1 MVFITLLT
9 KFSSWF
15 SQDLYQQK
23 KLVEVCIRLC
33 AENFDRLKITWLAS
47 LSSNLMKRI
56 LYSRYFTTT
65 IDSKVLSSKLA
76 SYCRCQLHKID
87 TSTLLFL
94 TNIKIMPMVC
104 PQEALFYIQILIRL
118 GMNMDDKRAKS
129 LYDRCIDASPDIV
142 QVVCQER
149 GGITYDVAGKYTGQ
163 TSRLIRTARVDY
175 SRLPPNVK
183 VDLLEY
189 ALSKQIE

>member
-1 MVFITLLT
+1 MV
-9 KFSSWF
+9 

-33 AENFDRLKITWLAS
+33 AEKFDRLKITWLAS

-104 PQEALFYIQILIRL
+104 PQEALFYIQIMIRL
-118 GMNMDDKRAKS
+118 GLNMDDKRAKS
-129 LYDRCIDASPDIV
+129 LYDRCIDASTDIV

-149 GGITYDVAGKYTGQ
+149 GGITDDVAGKYTGQ

>member
-1 MVFITLLT
+1 M
-9 KFSSWF
+9 F

-33 AENFDRLKITWLAS
+33 AENFDHLKITWLAS

-65 IDSKVLSSKLA
+65 IGSELLSSKLA

-94 TNIKIMPMVC
+94 TNTKIMPIVC
-104 PQEALFYIQILIRL
+104 PQEALFYIQIMIRL
-118 GMNMDDKRAKS
+118 GMNMEDKRAKS

-142 QVVCQER
+142 QLVCQER
-149 GGITYDVAGKYTGQ
+149 GSITDEVDGLYTIKTSQ

-189 ALSKQIE
+189 ALAKQIE

>member
-1 MVFITLLT
+1 M
-9 KFSSWF
+9 F

-33 AENFDRLKITWLAS
+33 AENFDHLKITWLAS

-56 LYSRYFTTT
+56 LYSKYFTSSV
-65 IDSKVLSSKLA
+65 DSKLLSSKLA

-87 TSTLLFL
+87 SSTLLFL
-94 TNIKIMPMVC
+94 TNTKIMPIVC
-104 PQEALFYIQILIRL
+104 PQEALFYIQIMIRL
-118 GMNMDDKRAKS
+118 GMNMEDKRAKS

-142 QVVCQER
+142 QLVCQER
-149 GGITYDVAGKYTGQ
+149 GSITDEVDGLYTIKTSQ

-189 ALSKQIE
+189 ALAKQIE

>member
-1 MVFITLLT
+1 M
-9 KFSSWF
+9 F

-33 AENFDRLKITWLAS
+33 SENFDRLKITWLAS

-56 LYSRYFTTT
+56 LYSRYFKTT
-65 IDSKVLSSKLA
+65 IDSELLSSKLA

-87 TSTLLFL
+87 SSTLLFL
-94 TNIKIMPMVC
+94 TNAKIMPIVC
-104 PQEALFYIQILIRL
+104 PQEALFYIQIMIRL

-142 QVVCQER
+142 QVICQER
-149 GGITYDVAGKYTGQ
+149 GSDFAGKYTIKTSQ